1 MIACLRT
8 WGLHGSLKTA
18 RLVVLGIA
26 GAGSFV
32 PVGPMATAQSSA
44 NSATAASTYKANCAI
59 CHGEDGSGTAL
70 GNRLHVKDLRAREV
84 QDKSTKALAQIISA
98 GKGSM
103 PAFGTRL
110 DSEQIQKLVEY
121 VRHNKTK
128 PMS

>member
-18 RLVVLGIA
+18 QVVVLGIA
-26 GAGSFV
+26 AAGLF
-32 PVGPMATAQSSA
+32 GLLANAQTTA
-44 NSATAASTYKANCAI
+44 NPATAADTYKTNCAI
-59 CHGEDGSGTAL
+59 CHGEDGSGTVL
-70 GNRLHVKDLRAREV
+70 GNRLHVKDLHAREV
-84 QDKSTKALAQIISA
+84 QEKSTKALAQIISA

-128 PMS
+128 PTP